1 MPAPPSIPLFP
12 LTLVVFPGERR
23 PLHIFEERY
32 KAMIAHCQE
41 SEAPSFGISLIQDGE
56 LANAGCSVEL
66 MQILHK
72 YPDGRLDI
80 ITRGRQRY
88 RVLNV
93 YQDQPYLRAEVEFF
107 DDREAASRPG
117 LFEEA
122 VERWQ
127 QVLSLQGER
136 REDGGH
142 EGPPTNSFELAQLAG
157 LDLPVKQKLLETTS
171 EEQRLEE
178 LVKYFDQI
186 VQYYRKNLK
195 RTRSNGHPKEL

>member
-1 MPAPPSIPLFP
+1 MPDPPIIPLFP
-12 LTLVVFPGERR
+12 LTLVVLPGERR

-41 SEAPSFGISLIQDGE
+41 SEDSSFGISLIQDGE

-80 ITRGRQRY
+80 ITRGRRRY
-88 RVLNV
+88 RVLKV
-93 YQDQPYLRAEVEFF
+93 YQDQPYLRAEVGFF
-107 DDREAASRPG
+107 DDREASVRPG

-142 EGPPTNSFELAQLAG
+142 EGPPSNSFELAQRVG
-157 LDLPVKQKLLETTS
+157 LDLPVKQKLLEMTS
-171 EEQRLEE
+171 EDQRLEE

-186 VQYYRKNLK
+186 VQYYQKNLK